1 MDDLLKEYP
10 VVIEFPVAWGE
21 MDAFGHVNNVNY
33 FRYFENARIAYADR
47 IMLHQHKDETGIGPI
62 LAQTSCRYRHPLVYP
77 DTLRVGARVVKLEED
92 RFTMQYLVVSTKQNK
107 VAAEGDGVIVMYDYR
122 ANRKTAVP
130 EVIRQRV
137 RALEKSIEEK

>member
-1 MDDLLKEYP
+1 MENLLEGYP
-10 VVIEFPVAWGE
+10 VVVEFPVAWGE

-47 IMLHQHKDETGIGPI
+47 IMLHEHKDETGIGPI
-62 LAQTSCRYRHPLVYP
+62 LAQTSCRYRHPLTYP

-92 RFTMQYLVVSTKQNK
+92 RFTMQYLVVSAKQNK

-122 ANRKTAVP
+122 AGRKTAVP
-130 EVIRQRV
+130 EIIRERV
-137 RALEKSIEEK
+137 LSLEKGFLKR